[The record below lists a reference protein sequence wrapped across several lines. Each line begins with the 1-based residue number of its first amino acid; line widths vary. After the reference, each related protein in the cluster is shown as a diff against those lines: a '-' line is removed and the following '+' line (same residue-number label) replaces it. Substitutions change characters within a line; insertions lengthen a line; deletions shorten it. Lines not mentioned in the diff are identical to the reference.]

1 MERTP
6 AAGGSRGVSQY
17 GPIAVET
24 REFRR
29 PVTPVAHPKAKLL
42 LVRDGEATITHGER
56 AFHTQPGDFML
67 VRPNAACGGSPE
79 PIATISTIYAEPEFV
94 FDKWRWQLSPFFPSS
109 ESVHALGRVYAKVI
123 RARLPEPEAAVV
135 AELYDELHAVLA
147 DGFDGF
153 HLADAVFARLLAI
166 VTPHLR
172 DESVPLTGTL
182 RSPLHQSTTPPRKEV
197 AAVLARLHADLAAH
211 WTVDALANEVH
222 ISSRQLQR
230 LFEETLHESFSDHLT
245 RLRVEEMARLL
256 RETDDT
262 VAVVA
267 ARVGWSRGHAVEK
280 FRGFFTITPA
290 QYRGAVRDHDIH
302 VVDHD
307 RFPEQ

>member
-42 LVRDGEATITHGER
+42 LVRDGQATITHGER
-56 AFHTQPGDFML
+56 AFHTQPGDFLL

-79 PIATISTIYAEPEFV
+79 SVATICTIYAEPEFV

-123 RARLPEPEAAVV
+123 RARLPDSDAAAV
-135 AELYDELHAVLA
+135 AALYDELHAVLA

-153 HLADAVFARLLAI
+153 HLADAVFARLPRPRRQPAPRRQPGH
-166 VTPHLR
+166 VR
-172 DESVPLTGTL
+172 A
-182 RSPLHQSTTPPRKEV
+182 HQHHRTRPQRPARIDAAYAEPFDRLLDPR
-197 AAVLARLHADLAAH
+197 AHAQ
-211 WTVDALANEVH
+211 ALE
-222 ISSRQLQR
+222 LQR
-230 LFEETLHESFSDHLT
+230 FQKRSETTQPPT
-245 RLRVEEMARLL
+245 R
-256 RETDDT
+256 
-262 VAVVA
+262 
-267 ARVGWSRGHAVEK
+267 
-280 FRGFFTITPA
+280 
-290 QYRGAVRDHDIH
+290 
-302 VVDHD
+302 
-307 RFPEQ
+307 